1 MVIDH
6 PRFNASPHRTAL
18 IHASQVLLE
27 LIVAVARRLVCGVR
41 GHVMVRRF
49 EPGRLSLRCLVCG
62 AETTGWCL
70 DQSRWAGRPTL
81 TVLTARM
88 RAARAPRAV
97 LSAEA
102 GAPQPAFRQRGP
114 PGFWL

>member
-1 MVIDH
+1 MVVDH
-6 PRFNASPHRTAL
+6 PRLRVSPHRTAL
-18 IHASQVLLE
+18 RHVSQVLLE
-27 LIVAVARRLVCGVR
+27 LIVAFAGRLVCGAR

-70 DQSRWAGRPTL
+70 DQSRLAGRLAL
-81 TVLTARM
+81 TVLTAGM
-88 RAARAPRAV
+88 RATRAPRAV

-102 GAPQPAFRQRGP
+102 RALQRARRDAA
-114 PGFWL
+114 